1 MFEIGNTLREARLR
15 RGLDI
20 SDCEA
25 ATKIR
30 AKYLRALEDEH
41 FEVLPGATY
50 VKGFLRTYAEFL
62 ELDGRLVLDEY
73 ESRFPTRP
81 EGLFG
86 HGESDSARRRAK
98 KRRNREG
105 RVLLIAS
112 CLVLV
117 AALGLWAGFST
128 SDSSG
133 GGDTTPATERITA
146 VFSPAG
152 RRGTYV
158 EVREGGPEGRALFT
172 PGTIAPGQSQQVTVS
187 PPIWVHVGDGSGLQ
201 LTVDGVVVATPRGT
215 TEFRVLAGGVI
226 QPTAAG

>member
-30 AKYLRALEDEH
+30 TKYLRALEDEH
-41 FEVLPGATY
+41 FEVLPGSTY

-73 ESRFPTRP
+73 ESRFSLRP
-81 EGLFG
+81 EGVFG
-86 HGESDSARRRAK
+86 QADTDVARRRAK

-105 RVLLIAS
+105 RFLLVAS
-112 CLVLV
+112 CIVMV
-117 AALGLWAGFST
+117 SALGLWAGFAG
-128 SDSSG
+128 DSSPG
-133 GGDTTPATERITA
+133 GGEKAATQITA
-146 VFSPAG
+146 VFAPAG
-152 RRGTYV
+152 RRGTYI
-158 EVREGGPEGRALFT
+158 EVRERGPEGRALFT
-172 PGTIAPGQSQQVTVS
+172 PGSIPVGQSQRVS
-187 PPIWVHVGDGSGLQ
+187 ARPPIWVHVGDGSGLQ
-201 LTVDGVVVATPRGT
+201 LTVDGRSVATPAGT

>member
-30 AKYLRALEDEH
+30 TKYLRALEEEH
-41 FEVLPGATY
+41 FEVLPGSTY

-73 ESRFPTRP
+73 ESRFSTRP
-81 EGLFG
+81 EGVFG
-86 HGESDSARRRAK
+86 HPDSDAARRRAK

-105 RVLLIAS
+105 RVLLITS
-112 CLVLV
+112 CIVMV
-117 AALGLWAGFST
+117 AALGLWAGFA

-133 GGDTTPATERITA
+133 GGGEPAADEITA
-146 VFSPAG
+146 VFAPAG
-152 RRGTYV
+152 RRGTYI

-172 PGTIAPGQSQQVTVS
+172 PGSVAPGQSQQVTVT
-187 PPIWVHVGDGSGLQ
+187 PPIWVHVGDGSDLL
-201 LTVDGVVVATPRGT
+201 LTVDGRTVVTPRGT

>member
-15 RGLDI
+15 RSLDI

-30 AKYLRALEDEH
+30 TKYLRALEEEH
-41 FEVLPGATY
+41 FEVLPGPTY

-73 ESRFPTRP
+73 ESRFTTRP
-81 EGLFG
+81 EGVFG
-86 HGESDSARRRAK
+86 HGDSDAARRRAK
-98 KRRNREG
+98 KRRSREG

-112 CLVLV
+112 CLVMV
-117 AALGLWAGFST
+117 GALGLWAGFA

-133 GGDTTPATERITA
+133 GGGEPAADQINA
-146 VFSPAG
+146 VFAPAG
-152 RRGTYV
+152 RRGTYI

-172 PGTIAPGQSQQVTVS
+172 PGSIAPGQSQQVTVS
-187 PPIWVHVGDGSGLQ
+187 PPIWVHVGDGSGLR
-201 LTVDGVVVATPRGT
+201 LTVDGRTVATPRGT

-226 QPTAAG
+226 QPTAVG